1 MILALDTTTPTCR
14 VWVVNGS
21 ERTPYEWEAGRNLA
35 DGLIGYLRSILGEN
49 GATWSDL
56 TAIAVRKGPG
66 SFTGLRIGLTVAN
79 TIADDGSLPIV
90 GTTGGDWLD
99 QALER
104 IQNQES
110 DGLIMPMYGSE
121 PNITKPRK

>member
-99 QALER
+99 QALKR